1 MTAMPIATT
10 VPAVKVT
17 NGRTS
22 VVHRVPWDYSA
33 PLGALAPRTLCNRP
47 TTGMLALN
55 RQTPWE
61 RVAWEAASQGP
72 CARCSAQSHALGTIT
87 PPAPANAAQSL

>member
-72 CARCSAQSHALGTIT
+72 CARCSAQHAAGQRIT
-87 PPAPANAAQSL
+87 PAPIPGPAQSL